1 MFKTVSSNSESPIGV
16 KSEDISKGQLQG
28 RILNV
33 SSNQNFY
40 SVGLSVDFEI
50 QLENYYGKTFKLV
63 HTLTP
68 ISSDSSPITK
78 EDIVVLDKDGYRDYG
93 DSGFS
98 MGMKFGVDNDGIYST
113 GESFFSSDFPVKKFG
128 IYSYSGKLDLYD
140 VDNNLLSTQ
149 GYYVNVKY
157 RHNIFKTDEV
167 KVVKSPKLSFGD
179 KLTLGILQTLLVI
192 ALCLHAFVIIGSFT
206 EGENKSLFLIILNF
220 AMLLIIGYFIKAA
233 SFKEKLWA
241 LIISFIIS
249 MSSMAFYGNNRDN
262 DNNNKEDVVSESKM

>member
-1 MFKTVSSNSESPIGV
+1 MIKTVSSNSESPIGV

-33 SSNQNFY
+33 SPSQNPLY
-40 SVGLSVDFEI
+40 SVGVNIGFEI

-68 ISSDSSPITK
+68 LSSDSSPITK
-78 EDIVVLDKDGYRDYG
+78 EDIVVLDKDGYRDFG
-93 DSGFS
+93 NSVFPKDITG
-98 MGMKFGVDNDGIYST
+98 GVDNDGIYST
-113 GESFFSSDFPVKKFG
+113 CEFFFSSDFPVNKFG

-157 RHNIFKTDEV
+157 RHSIFKKDEV

-179 KLTLGILQTLLVI
+179 KLTMGILQALLII
-192 ALCLHAFVIIGSFT
+192 ALCFNAFVIIGSFT
-206 EGENKSLFLIILNF
+206 EGENKSFILILLNF
-220 AMLLIIGYFIKAA
+220 AMLLIVGYFIKAA
-233 SFKEKLWA
+233 SFKEKIWA
-241 LIISFIIS
+241 IVISFIIS
-249 MSSMAFYGNNRDN
+249 MSSAAIYGNSHKNIDN
-262 DNNNKEDVVSESKM
+262 SKVENVSESK

>member
-1 MFKTVSSNSESPIGV
+1 MFKTISSNSESPIGV

-33 SSNQNFY
+33 SPYQGLY
-40 SVGLSVDFEI
+40 SVGLNVGFEI

-78 EDIVVLDKDGYRDYG
+78 EDIVVLDKDGYRDFG
-93 DSGFS
+93 DSGIS
-98 MGMKFGVDNDGIYST
+98 MDMKFGVNNDGIYST
-113 GESFFSSDFPVKKFG
+113 CETFFSSDFPVKKFG

-179 KLTLGILQTLLVI
+179 KLTMGILQTLLVI
-192 ALCLHAFVIIGSFT
+192 ALCLNVFVIIGSFT
-206 EGENKSLFLIILNF
+206 EGDNKSFILIFLNF
-220 AMLLIIGYFIKAA
+220 AMLLIVGYFIKAA
-233 SFKEKLWA
+233 SFKEKFWA
-241 LIISFIIS
+241 ILISFIIS
-249 MSSMAFYGNNRDN
+249 MSSAAIYGNSHKNAGNN
-262 DNNNKEDVVSESKM
+262 DVEKVTESK